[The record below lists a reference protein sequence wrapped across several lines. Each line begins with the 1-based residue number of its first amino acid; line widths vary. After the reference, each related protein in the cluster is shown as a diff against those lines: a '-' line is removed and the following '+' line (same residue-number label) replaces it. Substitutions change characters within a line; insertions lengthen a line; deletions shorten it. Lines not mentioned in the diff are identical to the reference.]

1 MKKFITSNPFI
12 YTLGIIFVFA
22 IWFAISFTQGEGN
35 LVFPNPIE
43 TLQKT
48 GYLLTRKYIWDSIW
62 ATLRRTLLAFLISFL
77 AAMVIGSIAG
87 LFKKVYVFLKPIIIV
102 LKSVPTAAFVFFF
115 LVITNSTIAPVFIV
129 ILLSF
134 PILYE
139 AVVGGINSV
148 PKEIKEAIKVD
159 SGKFFRPLFKVKLP
173 IALPYILVGLASSF
187 ALSIKTGIMAEI
199 ITGSTNAGLG
209 SAINMYRSIDPTDLT
224 PVFAIAFITIVIILF
239 VDLIGYIIK
248 RLLPKEE

>member
-1 MKKFITSNPFI
+1 MKKFISSNPFI
-12 YTLGIIFVFA
+12 YTLGVIFVLLL
-22 IWFAISFTQGEGN
+22 WLVISLSQGQGN

-48 GYLLTRKYIWDSIW
+48 GYLLTRKYIWDSIL

-77 AAMVIGSIAG
+77 AALIFGSFAG
-87 LFKKVYVFLKPIIIV
+87 VYKKLYTFLKPLIIV

-115 LVITNSTIAPVFIV
+115 LIAFGSTEAPIYIV

-148 PKEIKEAIKVD
+148 SKEISEAIKVD
-159 SGKFFRPLFKVKLP
+159 SGKFFYPLFKVKLP

-199 ITGSTNAGLG
+199 ITGSTSPGLG
-209 SAINMYRSIDPTDLT
+209 SAINMYRSLDPTDLT
-224 PVFAIAFITIVIILF
+224 PVFAIAFIAIVIILI
-239 VDLIGYIIK
+239 VDLIGYIVK
-248 RLLPKEE
+248 KVLPKDY